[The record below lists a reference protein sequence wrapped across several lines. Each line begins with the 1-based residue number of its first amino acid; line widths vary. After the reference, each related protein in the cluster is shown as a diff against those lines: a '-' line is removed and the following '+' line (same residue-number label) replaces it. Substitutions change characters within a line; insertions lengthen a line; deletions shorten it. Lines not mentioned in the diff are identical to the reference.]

1 VSAPDLT
8 VVIPLFNEVDN
19 VAPLLDEV
27 GRDLA
32 DVHFELILVDDGS
45 TDGTGNAL
53 RKQDYPWLR
62 LLTFPANRGQSE
74 ALYAGLMEAKA
85 PVIATLDGDLQL
97 EVKDI
102 LILSEQLKPGIDLV
116 CGYRVNRQDSWSK
129 RMQGRVANAIRRLI
143 LRDGVRDTGCALK
156 VMRCECRDA
165 LVLFNGLHRFIPAM
179 VRHAGHGL
187 RECPVKHRARLHGQ
201 SKYGI
206 HNRGWQGLV
215 DLFGV
220 KWLLARR
227 PGATLRTPGKGT

>member
-1 VSAPDLT
+1 
-8 VVIPLFNEVDN
+8 
-19 VAPLLDEV
+19 
-27 GRDLA
+27 
-32 DVHFELILVDDGS
+32 
-45 TDGTGNAL
+45 
-53 RKQDYPWLR
+53 
-62 LLTFPANRGQSE
+62 
-74 ALYAGLMEAKA
+74 MEAKA